1 MENRSPLGT
10 DPNSGISNT
19 DIDDARKHAEQIAVD
34 LKTLR
39 EDLSHLTNTV
49 KALVTQK
56 KDDLVGSARDMS
68 SNVAAQ
74 VGDTA
79 AQLANRGS
87 EFANS
92 ASQQAKTFA
101 SEVEAIGRANP
112 LGAMAAA
119 LLVGVLI
126 GMIGRGRS

>member
-10 DPNSGISNT
+10 DPGAAFSNS
-19 DIDDARKHAEQIAVD
+19 DIDDARKHAEQVAVD

-49 KALVTQK
+49 KTLVTQK
-56 KDDLVGSARDMS
+56 RDELVGNARDMG
-68 SNVAAQ
+68 SNMAGQ
-74 VGDTA
+74 VGDA
-79 AQLANRGS
+79 ASQLANRGS
-87 EFANS
+87 EFASS
-92 ASQQAKTFA
+92 AQQQAKTFA
-101 SEVEAIGRANP
+101 SEVEAMGRANP

-126 GMIGRGRS
+126 GMIGRGRN

>member
-1 MENRSPLGT
+1 MENRAPFGT
-10 DPNSGISNT
+10 QSDSGPSAG
-19 DIDDARKHAEQIAVD
+19 DMDDAKKHAEQVATD

-39 EDLSHLTNTV
+39 EDLANLTNTV

-56 KDDLVGSARDMS
+56 KDELVGSARDMK
-68 SNVAAQ
+68 SNVASQ
-74 VGDTA
+74 VSDTA
-79 AQLANRGS
+79 ADLANRGS
-87 EFANS
+87 ELANS

-101 SEVEAIGRANP
+101 SEVEAMGRANP

-126 GMIGRGRS
+126 GLMGRGRH

>member
-1 MENRSPLGT
+1 MENRSPLGI
-10 DPNSGISNT
+10 DSDSSISNAE
-19 DIDDARKHAEQIAVD
+19 IEDARKHAEQVAVD

-49 KALVTQK
+49 KSLVTQK
-56 KDDLVGSARDMS
+56 KDELVGSARDMG
-68 SNVAAQ
+68 SNMAAQ

-79 AQLANRGS
+79 AQLANRSS

-101 SEVEAIGRANP
+101 SEVEAMGRANP

-126 GMIGRGRS
+126 GLVGRGRN

>member
-1 MENRSPLGT
+1 MGNRSPLGT
-10 DPNSGISNT
+10 NPDSGLSAA
-19 DIDDARKHAEQIAVD
+19 DMADAQKHAEQLTAD
-34 LKTLR
+34 LKMLR
-39 EDLSHLTNTV
+39 EDLANLTSTV
-49 KALVTQK
+49 KALVTHK
-56 KDDLVGSARDMS
+56 TDELVGSARDMS
-68 SNVAAQ
+68 SNMAAQ

-87 EFANS
+87 DLASS

-126 GMIGRGRS
+126 GLIGRGRN

>member
-10 DPNSGISNT
+10 DPGASISNS
-19 DIDDARKHAEQIAVD
+19 DIDDARKHAEQVAVD

-39 EDLSHLTNTV
+39 DDLSHLTNTV
-49 KALVTQK
+49 KTLVAQK
-56 KDDLVGSARDMS
+56 KEEFVGNARGMS
-68 SNVAAQ
+68 SNMAGQ
-74 VGDTA
+74 VGDA
-79 AQLANRGS
+79 ASQLANRGS
-87 EFANS
+87 EFANA

-101 SEVEAIGRANP
+101 SEVEAVGRANP

-126 GMIGRGRS
+126 GLVGRGRN

>member
-1 MENRSPLGT
+1 MGNHAPLGT
-10 DPNSGISNT
+10 NPDSGLSAADMADT
-19 DIDDARKHAEQIAVD
+19 QKHAEQLAAD

-39 EDLSHLTNTV
+39 EDLANLTNTV
-49 KALVTQK
+49 KALVTHK
-56 KDDLVGSARDMS
+56 TDELVGTARDMS
-68 SNVAAQ
+68 ASMAAQ

-79 AQLANRGS
+79 AQFANRGS
-87 EFANS
+87 ELANS

-101 SEVEAIGRANP
+101 SEVEAMGRANP

-126 GMIGRGRS
+126 GLIGRGRS

>member
-10 DPNSGISNT
+10 DPSSGISNSE
-19 DIDDARKHAEQIAVD
+19 IEDARKHAEQVAVD

-56 KDDLVGSARDMS
+56 KDELVGSARDIS
-68 SNVAAQ
+68 SNMAAQ

-87 EFANS
+87 E
-92 ASQQAKTFA
+92 QAKTFA

-126 GMIGRGRS
+126 GLIGRGRS